1 LVLVGKYV
9 SKHDYQPTAQNLGNT
24 GYEGVTGMMQER
36 TLISALS
43 FHLLS
48 LSSHM
53 VHKHHVIIFH
63 VRGLFKFG
71 SKYGE
76 NVSTLSFHAVRV
88 FLFLRNDE
96 VKWL

>member
-1 LVLVGKYV
+1 
-9 SKHDYQPTAQNLGNT
+9 
-24 GYEGVTGMMQER
+24 MMQER

-71 SKYGE
+71 SKDGE
-76 NVSTLSFHAVRV
+76 NVGTLSFHAVRV
-88 FLFLRNDE
+88 FLLFAKTMKSKFGSGLNAIERNIDLTNTRPSE
-96 VKWL
+96 